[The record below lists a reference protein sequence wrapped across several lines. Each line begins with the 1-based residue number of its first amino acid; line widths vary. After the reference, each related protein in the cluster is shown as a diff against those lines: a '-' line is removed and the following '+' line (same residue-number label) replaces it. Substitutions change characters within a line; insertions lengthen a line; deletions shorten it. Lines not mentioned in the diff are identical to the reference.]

1 MAVPSSLNDNNIEDS
16 SSVIAREVFYKNC
29 FMLDGKPMPIP
40 NSWQVD
46 PKILTRD
53 SKRKLSTGALWAP
66 YICTVYTVTW
76 TYKYLSS
83 KDYKTLYD
91 AYIKSVSKANGKK
104 GSIKH
109 YIATMDSNSKDSV
122 FCTPCYTED
131 GFKAPLYRID
141 PITKEHYYK
150 DVVFTIVSLGGPDDK
165 TNYFTKRSSFQ
176 NTASK
181 LNYGNYVDVIKNKYS
196 SVEVVDNEEDTTNS

>member
-40 NSWQVD
+40 SSWQVD

-83 KDYKTLYD
+83 TDYDKLYN
-91 AYIKSVSKANGKK
+91 AYIQKTFDNRSMY
-104 GSIKH
+104 H
-109 YIATMDSNSKDSV
+109 TLETQDSNSNKTLTLSI
-122 FCTPCYTED
+122 YTQGD
-131 GFKAPLYRID
+131 FSAPLYRIKD
-141 PITKEHYYK
+141 GIRYYR
-150 DVVFTIVSLGGPDDK
+150 DVEFTFVS
-165 TNYFTKRSSFQ
+165 R
-176 NTASK
+176 
-181 LNYGNYVDVIKNKYS
+181 
-196 SVEVVDNEEDTTNS
+196 